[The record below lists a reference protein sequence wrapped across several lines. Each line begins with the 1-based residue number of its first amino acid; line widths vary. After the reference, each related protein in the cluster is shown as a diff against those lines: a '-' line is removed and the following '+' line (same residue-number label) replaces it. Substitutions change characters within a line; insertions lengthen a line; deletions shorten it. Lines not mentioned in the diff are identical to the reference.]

1 MRWKSRKIV
10 AFDTETT
17 GLSPFLD
24 DRVIEFAAVVFEL
37 GDDGQIANKSEHAW
51 LINPGI
57 PIPRTVTQITGIT
70 NEQVANEPP
79 FSEVASDVRDLFVD
93 SVAVAHNF
101 PFDLAFLKKELTMA
115 GLEWREPL
123 AAVDTIDVSIRCFPD
138 ARAHK
143 LEELCKR
150 LNVTLDGAHRAVN
163 DAEACGRCF
172 IELVRRHEVEDELQA
187 MLDWA
192 GAIGRPPPDGPLGVD
207 GNGEV
212 IFADGSEHQGELVE
226 QHPIHLAWMEKARQ
240 LTPDGWRWRYP
251 ESTRKWI
258 RRWLDVRGSGRS
270 RGNSK
275 GFRIDDW
282 ALDSCIAERRVRP

>member
-1 MRWKSRKIV
+1 MRWKSRKII

-37 GDDGQIANKSEHAW
+37 DDEGAIKRRTEHAW

-57 PIPRTVTQITGIT
+57 PIPRAVTQITGIT
-70 NEQVANEPP
+70 NDQVAGQPP
-79 FSEVASDVRDLFVD
+79 FTEVAEKVRDLFVD

-101 PFDLAFLKKELTMA
+101 PFDLAFLKKELNMA
-115 GLEWREPL
+115 GLAWREPL
-123 AAVDTIDVSIRCFPD
+123 AAVDTVDLSIRWFSE
-138 ARAHK
+138 ARGHK
-143 LEELCKR
+143 LEDLCKR
-150 LNVTLDGAHRAVN
+150 LGVTLDGAHRAVN

-192 GAIGRPPPDGPLGVD
+192 RAIGRPPPDGPLTID
-207 GNGEV
+207 ANGAV
-212 IFADGSEHQGELVE
+212 QFASGPYEGEYVE
-226 QHPIHLAWMEKARQ
+226 EYPLHLAWMEKARQ
-240 LTPDGWRWRYP
+240 RADGQWRWTFP
-251 ESTRKWI
+251 QSTRSWI

-282 ALDSCIAERRVRP
+282 ALDSCIAERRVRT

>member
-1 MRWKSRKIV
+1 MRWKSRNIV

-24 DRVIEFAAVVFEL
+24 DRVIEFAAVVFQL
-37 GDDGQIANKSEHAW
+37 DDSGAVARRTEHAW

-57 PIPRTVTQITGIT
+57 PIPRAITQITGIT
-70 NEQVANEPP
+70 NDQVADKPP
-79 FSEVASDVRDLFVD
+79 FSEYAEQIRDLFAD

-101 PFDLAFLKKELTMA
+101 PFDLSFLKKELGMA
-115 GLEWREPL
+115 GLAWREPL
-123 AAVDTIDVSIRCFPD
+123 AAVDTVDVSIRWFKD
-138 ARAHK
+138 ARGHK
-143 LEELCKR
+143 LEDVCRR
-150 LNVTLDGAHRAVN
+150 LDITLDGAHRAVN

-172 IELVRRHEVEDELQA
+172 IELVRRHNVEDELQA

-192 GAIGRPPPDGPLGVD
+192 RAIGRPPPGGPLGVD
-207 GNGEV
+207 GNGAV
-212 IFADGSEHQGELVE
+212 VFATGEHQGEYVE
-226 QHPIHLAWMEKARQ
+226 EFPLHMAWMEKARKRVGSEWQ
-240 LTPDGWRWRYP
+240 WTYP
-251 ESTRKWI
+251 ESTRAWI

>member
-1 MRWKSRKIV
+1 MKWKNRRIV

-24 DRVIEFAAVVFEL
+24 DRVIEFAAVVFQLDES
-37 GDDGQIANKSEHAW
+37 GGIARTTEHAW

-70 NEQVANEPP
+70 NDDVQDKPP
-79 FSEVASDVRDLFVD
+79 FTEYAEQIRDLFVD

-101 PFDLAFLKKELTMA
+101 PFDLAFLKKELVMA
-115 GLEWREPL
+115 GIAWREPL
-123 AAVDTIDVSIRCFPD
+123 AAVDTIDVSMRVYKEV
-138 ARAHK
+138 RGHK
-143 LEELCKR
+143 LSDLCKR
-150 LNVTLDGAHRAVN
+150 LDITLDGAHRAVN
-163 DAEACGRCF
+163 DAEATGKCF
-172 IELVRRHEVEDELQA
+172 IELVRRHEVEDELQS

-192 GAIGRPPPDGPLGVD
+192 RAIGRPPPGGPLGVD
-207 GNGEV
+207 GNGAV
-212 IFADGSEHQGELVE
+212 VFATGKHQGEYAEEYPLY
-226 QHPIHLAWMEKARQ
+226 LAWMEKARERH
-240 LTPDGWRWRYP
+240 DGQWRWRFP
-251 ESTRKWI
+251 ESTRSWI

>member
-37 GDDGQIANKSEHAW
+37 NEDGTVQRQREHAW
-51 LINPGI
+51 LINPGV

-70 NEQVANEPP
+70 NDQVSDKPP
-79 FSEVASDVRDLFVD
+79 FSEVAEQVRDLFVD
-93 SVAVAHNF
+93 TVAVAHNF
-101 PFDLAFLKKELTMA
+101 PFDLAFLKKELSLA
-115 GLEWREPL
+115 GLAWREPL
-123 AAVDTIDVSIRCFPD
+123 AAVDTVDLSIRCFRD
-138 ARAHK
+138 ARGHK
-143 LEELCKR
+143 LEDLCKR
-150 LNVTLDGAHRAVN
+150 LGVTLDGAHRAVN
-163 DAEACGRCF
+163 DAEACGNCF
-172 IELVRRHEVEDELQA
+172 IELARKHEVEDELQS

-192 GAIGRPPPDGPLGVD
+192 GAIGRPPPDGPLTID
-207 GNGEV
+207 ANGAV
-212 IFADGSEHQGELVE
+212 QFAEGPHKGEYVE
-226 QHPIHLAWMEKARQ
+226 EFPLHLAWMEKAKKRVNGQ
-240 LTPDGWRWRYP
+240 WQFSYP
-251 ESTRKWI
+251 QSTRSWV

-282 ALDSCIAERRVRP
+282 ALDSCIADRRVRP